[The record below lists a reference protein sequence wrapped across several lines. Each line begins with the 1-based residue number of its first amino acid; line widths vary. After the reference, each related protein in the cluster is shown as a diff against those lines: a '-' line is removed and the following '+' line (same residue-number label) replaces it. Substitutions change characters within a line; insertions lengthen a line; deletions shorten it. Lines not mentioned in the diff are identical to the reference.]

1 MISHTECFS
10 RARNTPAFV
19 LARSPAL
26 RPPAAPQYEALTSE
40 EAEEP
45 TLRAL
50 KAFLELDPDLPGG
63 ADATLGM
70 SNARKDRVMPE
81 GWPMRRERYE
91 ELVALVEPDARGVAA
106 VVDELGLGDG
116 AAWLARWRAAWE
128 ANLASCDAAGDCRI
142 QLT

>member
-1 MISHTECFS
+1 
-10 RARNTPAFV
+10 
-19 LARSPAL
+19 
-26 RPPAAPQYEALTSE
+26 
-40 EAEEP
+40 
-45 TLRAL
+45 
-50 KAFLELDPDLPGG
+50 
-63 ADATLGM
+63 M

-106 VVDELGLGDG
+106 VVGELGLGDG
-116 AAWLARWRAAWE
+116 AAWLTRWRAAWD